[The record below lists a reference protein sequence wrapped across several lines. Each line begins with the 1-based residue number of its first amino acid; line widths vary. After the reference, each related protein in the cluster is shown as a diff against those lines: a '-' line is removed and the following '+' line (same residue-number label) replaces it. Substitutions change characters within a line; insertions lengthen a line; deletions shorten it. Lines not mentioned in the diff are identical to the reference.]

1 MHLGR
6 ETGMGAANIGNL
18 RQRGITLLSVM
29 LSLFVLYTCATGPFE
44 SIIQRAI
51 FLAILICLGV
61 LYYPLWNDTKL
72 RPAGR
77 IIDAGM
83 VLASL
88 TACVYVIVNYDR
100 IMTAL
105 PMAGTQDL
113 LMTAALAFVILEIA
127 RRAIGYIFPA
137 IVIIIL
143 AYALFGQY
151 IPGRLGHRSFDI
163 YFVTETLFL
172 GDLGIWGMLMGVAA
186 TIIAAF
192 TLFGSILLNTGGGQT
207 FIDLAMRFGGRAP
220 GGGAK
225 IATIASGLFGMV
237 SGSAV
242 ANVATTGNF
251 TIPLMKRL
259 GYPPAMAAGTEAVA
273 STGGQLAPPIMGAAA
288 FIMAEIIGVEYV
300 SIMLAAALPAFMFY
314 LGVFLTI
321 DVMAKEN
328 DFGRLPDAE
337 VPPWKEI
344 LHWRRMTPVVVALGA
359 LFAGIFRGHAIQT
372 AAFYGMAAA
381 LIAFPVTRIGS
392 AADWRPALDQIT
404 RAFKDSS
411 KGLLIIGILL
421 AGAQIMV
428 AMINMTGL
436 GITLSSLILSLGG
449 NSVFLVAIIVA
460 MVCMIMGMGIPT
472 TAAYVL
478 VAAVL
483 APAMIKMNIAP
494 IVAHLFVFY
503 YATLSVITPPVCIA
517 VFVASGIAD
526 TAWTKTAKYALSLG
540 AVTYVIPFLFIIY
553 PGMLAQAG
561 IEGFCRA
568 AFSGILFVLAFA
580 NLFGGLKISG
590 NRLADKLLCL
600 VIAVL
605 AVLPGLWTSV
615 AALGLTVGLY
625 TARKRLKAKKAASA
639 ARPDFM
645 QPQLTPPGGVDGQ
658 D

>member
-1 MHLGR
+1 MS
-6 ETGMGAANIGNL
+6 AAKLENL
-18 RQRGITLLSVM
+18 RQRGITLLSVL
-29 LSLFVLYTCATGPFE
+29 LSLFILYTCGTGPFE

-51 FLAILICLGV
+51 FLAILITLGV
-61 LYYPLWNDTKL
+61 LYYPLWEKKKS
-72 RPAGR
+72 RPVGMV
-77 IIDAGM
+77 IDASM
-83 VLASL
+83 VAVSL
-88 TACVYVIVNYDR
+88 TACVYVVFNYDM
-100 IMTAL
+100 IMTTL
-105 PMAGTQDL
+105 PMAKTRDI
-113 LMTAALAFVILEIA
+113 LMTIALSAVILEIA

-137 IVIIIL
+137 IVVVIL
-143 AYALFGQY
+143 AYALFGEY
-151 IPGRLGHRSFDI
+151 VPGRMGHRGFDI

-172 GDLGIWGMLMGVAA
+172 GDLGVWGMLMGVAA

-192 TLFGSILLNTGGGQT
+192 TLFGGILLNTGGGQT
-207 FIDLAMRFGGRAP
+207 FIDLAMRLGGRAP

-300 SIMLAAALPAFMFY
+300 TIILAASLPAFLFY
-314 LGVFLTI
+314 LGVFMTI
-321 DVMAKEN
+321 DVMAKEREL
-328 DFGRLPDAE
+328 GSLPDTE
-337 VPPWKEI
+337 VPPWKDI
-344 LHWRRMTPVVVALGA
+344 LYWRRLTPVVVALGA
-359 LFAGIFRGHAIQT
+359 LFIGIFRGNAIQT

-381 LIAFPVTRIGS
+381 LVAFPITRITS
-392 AADWRPALDQIT
+392 MADWQPALDQIAK
-404 RAFKDSS
+404 AFKDSS

-436 GITLSSLILSLGG
+436 GITLSSLIVSLGG
-449 NSVFLVAIIVA
+449 DSIFLVAFIVA
-460 MVCMIMGMGIPT
+460 LVCMIMGMGIPT

-517 VFVASGIAD
+517 VFVGSGIAK
-526 TAWTKTAKYALSLG
+526 TEWTKTAKYALSLG

-553 PGMLAQAG
+553 PGMLAQTG

-590 NRLADKLLCL
+590 NRFIDKPLFL

-605 AVLPGLWTSV
+605 AVLPGLWTSF
-615 AALGLTVGLY
+615 AALLMTVGLY
-625 TARKRLKAKKAASA
+625 VTRRQLKARKRIMLA
-639 ARPDFM
+639 
-645 QPQLTPPGGVDGQ
+645 
-658 D
+658 

>member
-1 MHLGR
+1 MSAS
-6 ETGMGAANIGNL
+6 TKANL
-18 RQRGITLLSVM
+18 RQRGITLLSAL

-61 LYYPLWNDTKL
+61 LYYPLWDKTRW
-72 RPAGR
+72 RPAGAV
-77 IIDAGM
+77 IDAGM

-88 TACVYVIVNYDR
+88 AACSYVIYNYDM
-100 IMTAL
+100 IMTTL
-105 PMAGTQDL
+105 PMAKTRDIA
-113 LMTAALAFVILEIA
+113 MITALSFVILEIA
-127 RRAIGYIFPA
+127 RRAIGYIFPT
-137 IVIIIL
+137 IVVVIL
-143 AYALFGQY
+143 AYALFGEY
-151 IPGRLGHRSFDI
+151 VPGRLGHRGFDI

-172 GDLGIWGMLMGVAA
+172 GDLGVWGMLVGVAA

-192 TLFGSILLNTGGGQT
+192 TLFGGILLNTGGGQT
-207 FIDLAMRFGGRAP
+207 FIDLAMRLGGRAP

-259 GYPPAMAAGTEAVA
+259 NYPAPMAAGTEAVA

-300 SIMLAAALPAFMFY
+300 NIILAAALPAFLFY
-314 LGVFLTI
+314 MGVFMTI
-321 DVMAKEN
+321 DVMAKEH
-328 DFGRLPDAE
+328 DLGSLTDAE
-337 VPPWKEI
+337 VPPWKDI
-344 LHWRRMTPVVVALGA
+344 LYWRRLTPVVVALGA
-359 LFAGIFRGHAIQT
+359 LFFGIFRGNALQT

-381 LIAFPVTRIGS
+381 LIAFPITRITTM
-392 AADWRPALDQIT
+392 ADWRVVYEKIT
-404 RAFKDSS
+404 KAFKDASR
-411 KGLLIIGILL
+411 GLLIIGILL

-428 AMINMTGL
+428 SMINMTGL
-436 GITLSSLILSLGG
+436 GITLSSLIVSVGG
-449 NSVFLVAIIVA
+449 DNIFLVAFIVA
-460 MVCMIMGMGIPT
+460 AVCMILGMGIPT

-494 IVAHLFVFY
+494 IIAHMFVFY

-517 VFVASGIAD
+517 VFVGAGIAETD
-526 TAWTKTAKYALSLG
+526 WTQTAKYALSLG

-561 IEGFCRA
+561 VEGFCRA
-568 AFSGILFVLAFA
+568 AFSGCLFVLSFA
-580 NLFGGLKISG
+580 NLFGGMKISG
-590 NRLADKLLCL
+590 NRIIDKVLWLI
-600 VIAVL
+600 VAVL
-605 AVLPGLWTSV
+605 AVLPGIWTSFV
-615 AALGLTVGLY
+615 SLVTMVGLY
-625 TARKRLKAKKAASA
+625 VARRKLKVRNLQAAA
-639 ARPDFM
+639 
-645 QPQLTPPGGVDGQ
+645 
-658 D
+658 

>member
-1 MHLGR
+1 M
-6 ETGMGAANIGNL
+6 AANRLENL
-18 RQRGITLLSVM
+18 RQQGITLFSAV
-29 LSLFVLYTCATGPFE
+29 LSLFILYTCATGPFE

-61 LYYPLWNDTKL
+61 LYYPLWGETKL
-72 RPAGR
+72 RPVGIA
-77 IIDAGM
+77 IDVCM
-83 VLASL
+83 VALSLA
-88 TACVYVIVNYDR
+88 ACVYVIVNYDM
-100 IMTAL
+100 IMTTL
-105 PMAGTQDL
+105 PMAKYRDIA
-113 LMTAALAFVILEIA
+113 MTVGLSMVILEIA
-127 RRAIGYIFPA
+127 RRAIGYVFPT
-137 IVIIIL
+137 IVVVIL
-143 AYALFGQY
+143 AYALFGEH
-151 IPGRLGHRSFDI
+151 IPGRLGHRGFDI

-172 GDLGIWGMLMGVAA
+172 GDLGVWGMLMGVAA

-192 TLFGSILLNTGGGQT
+192 TLFGGILLNTGGGQT
-207 FIDLAMRFGGRAP
+207 FIDLAMRLGGRAP

-259 GYPPAMAAGTEAVA
+259 GYPSPMAAGTEAVA

-300 SIMLAAALPAFMFY
+300 TIILAASLPAFMFY
-314 LGVFLTI
+314 LGVFMTI
-321 DVMAKEN
+321 DVMAKEREL
-328 DFGRLPDAE
+328 GSLPDAE

-344 LHWRRMTPVVVALGA
+344 LYWRRLTPVLAALTA
-359 LFAGIFRGHAIQT
+359 LFSGIFRGNAIQT

-381 LIAFPVTRIGS
+381 LTAFPITRIRS
-392 AADWRPALDQIT
+392 KNDLRPALNQIVK
-404 RAFKDSS
+404 AFTDASR
-411 KGLLIIGILL
+411 GLLIIGILL

-436 GITLSSLILSLGG
+436 GITLSSLIVSLGG
-449 NSVFLVAIIVA
+449 DRVFLVSFIVA
-460 MVCMIMGMGIPT
+460 VVCMIMGMGIPT

-483 APAMIKMNIAP
+483 APAMIKMSIAP

-517 VFVASGIAD
+517 VFVGSGIAD
-526 TAWTKTAKYALSLG
+526 TQWTKTAKYALSFG

-553 PGMLAQAG
+553 PGMLAQGG

-580 NLFGGLKISG
+580 YLFGGLRISG
-590 NRLADKLLCL
+590 YPLMDKALCL
-600 VIAVL
+600 AIAIL
-605 AVLPGLWTSV
+605 AVLPGIWTSFF
-615 AALGLTVGLY
+615 ALGLMMGLY
-625 TARKRLKAKKAASA
+625 LLRRRRFKPRDLSITA
-639 ARPDFM
+639 
-645 QPQLTPPGGVDGQ
+645 
-658 D
+658 

>member
-1 MHLGR
+1 MS
-6 ETGMGAANIGNL
+6 TGNPPNL
-18 RQRGITLLSVM
+18 RQQGITLLSAV
-29 LSLFVLYTCATGPFE
+29 LSLFILYTCATGPFE

-61 LYYPLWNDTKL
+61 IYYPLWEGKKI
-72 RPAGR
+72 RPLGMVVY
-77 IIDAGM
+77 AGM
-83 VLASL
+83 VLMSL
-88 TACVYVIVNYDR
+88 IACVYVIVNYDM
-100 IMTAL
+100 IMTTL
-105 PMAGTQDL
+105 PMAKTRDIV
-113 LMTAALAFVILEIA
+113 MTAALSLVILEIA
-127 RRAIGYIFPA
+127 RRAIGCVFPT
-137 IVIIIL
+137 IVVIIL
-143 AYALFGQY
+143 SNALLGEY
-151 IPGRLGHRSFDI
+151 IPGRLGHRGFDI

-172 GDLGIWGMLMGVAA
+172 GDLGVWGMLMGVAA

-192 TLFGSILLNTGGGQT
+192 TLFGGILLNTGGGQT
-207 FIDLAMRFGGRAP
+207 FIDLAMRLGGRAP

-259 GYPPAMAAGTEAVA
+259 GYPPPMAAGTEAVA

-300 SIMLAAALPAFMFY
+300 TIILAASLPAVMFY
-314 LGVFLTI
+314 LGVFMTI
-321 DVMAKEN
+321 DVMAKER
-328 DFGRLPDAE
+328 DLGSLPDAE

-344 LHWRRMTPVVVALGA
+344 LYWRRLTPVVAALGA
-359 LFAGIFRGHAIQT
+359 LFIGIFRGNAIQT

-381 LIAFPVTRIGS
+381 LIVFPVTRIRS
-392 AADWRPALDQIT
+392 LSDLQPALDQIT
-404 RAFKDSS
+404 KAFKDSS
-411 KGLLIIGILL
+411 RGLLIIGILL

-436 GITLSSLILSLGG
+436 GITLSSLIVSLGG
-449 NSVFLVAIIVA
+449 DSVFLVAFIVA
-460 MVCMIMGMGIPT
+460 LVCMIMGMGIPT

-483 APAMIKMNIAP
+483 APAMIKMGIAP

-517 VFVASGIAD
+517 VFVGSGIAE
-526 TAWTKTAKYALSLG
+526 TEWTKTAKYALSFG

-561 IEGFCRA
+561 LEGFFRA

-590 NRLADKLLCL
+590 NRLVDKLLCL

-605 AVLPGLWTSV
+605 AVLPGLWTSMV
-615 AALGLTVGLY
+615 ALLMTIAVYVRRGQLK
-625 TARKRLKAKKAASA
+625 ARRLK
-639 ARPDFM
+639 
-645 QPQLTPPGGVDGQ
+645 LTA
-658 D
+658 

>member
-1 MHLGR
+1 MSAIPH
-6 ETGMGAANIGNL
+6 ENL
-18 RQRGITLLSVM
+18 RQRGITVLSAL
-29 LSLFVLYTCATGPFE
+29 LSLFILYTCATGPFE

-61 LYYPLWNDTKL
+61 LYYPLWEKTSL

-77 IIDAGM
+77 VIDACM

-88 TACVYVIVNYDR
+88 TACVYVIVNYDK
-100 IMTAL
+100 IMTTL
-105 PMAGTQDL
+105 PMAKTHDL
-113 LMTAALAFVILEIA
+113 LMTFALSFVVLEIA
-127 RRAIGYIFPA
+127 RRAIGYIFPT
-137 IVIIIL
+137 IVLIIL
-143 AYALFGQY
+143 AYALFGEY
-151 IPGRLGHRSFDI
+151 IPGRLGHRGFDI

-192 TLFGSILLNTGGGQT
+192 TLFGGILLNTGGGQT
-207 FIDLAMRFGGRAP
+207 FIDLAMRLGGRAP

-321 DVMAKEN
+321 DVMAKEQ
-328 DFGRLPDAE
+328 DLGRLPDAE
-337 VPPWKEI
+337 LPPWKEI
-344 LHWRRMTPVVVALGA
+344 LHWRRLTSVIAALGA
-359 LFAGIFRGHAIQT
+359 LFVGIFRGNAIQT

-381 LIAFPVTRIGS
+381 LIAFPITRIRS
-392 AADWRPALDQIT
+392 RADLRPALDQVS
-404 RAFKDSS
+404 RAFKDAS

-436 GITLSSLILSLGG
+436 GITLSSLILTLGG
-449 NSVFLVAIIVA
+449 NSIFLVAAIVA
-460 MVCMIMGMGIPT
+460 AVCMIMGMGIPT

-483 APAMIKMNIAP
+483 APAMIKMHIEP

-517 VFVASGIAD
+517 VFVGSGIAD
-526 TAWTKTAKYALSLG
+526 TEWTKTAKYALSFG

-561 IEGFCRA
+561 LEGFCRA

-590 NRLADKLLCL
+590 NRIADKSLCL
-600 VIAVL
+600 VIAVM

-615 AALGLTVGLY
+615 VALALTLGLYAIRRRYKT
-625 TARKRLKAKKAASA
+625 RK
-639 ARPDFM
+639 
-645 QPQLTPPGGVDGQ
+645 LTMAV
-658 D
+658 

>member
-1 MHLGR
+1 MMNAGILGS
-6 ETGMGAANIGNL
+6 L
-18 RQRGITLLSVM
+18 RQRSITLLSVL

-51 FLAILICLGV
+51 FLAILVCLGV
-61 LYYPLWNDTKL
+61 LYYPLYVDTRW
-72 RPAGR
+72 RPAGMA
-77 IIDAGM
+77 IDACM

-88 TACVYVIVNYDR
+88 ISCGYVIVNYDL
-100 IMTAL
+100 IMTTL
-105 PMAGTQDL
+105 PMAGTRDIV
-113 LMTAALAFVILEIA
+113 MTAALTLVVLEIA
-127 RRAIGYIFPA
+127 RRAIGYIFPT
-137 IVIIIL
+137 IVILIL
-143 AYALFGQY
+143 AYALFGDLL
-151 IPGRLGHRSFDI
+151 PGRLGHRGFDI

-172 GDLGIWGMLMGVAA
+172 GDLGVWGMLMGVAA

-207 FIDLAMRFGGRAP
+207 FIDLAMRIGGRAP

-259 GYPPAMAAGTEAVA
+259 NYPPAMAAATEAVA

-300 SIMLAAALPAFMFY
+300 SIIIAAALPAFLFY
-314 LGVFLTI
+314 MGVFMTI
-321 DVMAKEN
+321 DVMAREH
-328 DFGRLPDAE
+328 GLGSLPDAE
-337 VPPWKEI
+337 VPPWGVI
-344 LHWRRMTPVVVALGA
+344 MNWRRLTPVLSALCA
-359 LFAGIFRGHAIQT
+359 LFFGIFRGNALQT
-372 AAFYGMAAA
+372 AAFYGMVAA
-381 LIAFPVTRIGS
+381 LIAFPITAVTTM
-392 AADWRPALDQIT
+392 ADWKPAFRQLT
-404 RAFKDSS
+404 RAFKDAS

-428 AMINMTGL
+428 SMINMTGL
-436 GITLSSLILSLGG
+436 GITLSSLIVSLGG
-449 NSVFLVAIIVA
+449 DNIFIVSIIVA

-483 APAMIKMNIAP
+483 APAMIKIGIAP

-517 VFVASGIAD
+517 VFVASGIAETEWTQ
-526 TAWTKTAKYALSLG
+526 TARYALSLG

-553 PGMLAQAG
+553 PGILAQAG
-561 IEGFCRA
+561 VREFCWSG
-568 AFSGILFVLAFA
+568 FSGILFVLSFA
-580 NLFGGLKISG
+580 NLFGGMKIFKT
-590 NRLADKLLCL
+590 RLRDILAWFS
-600 VIAVL
+600 VSVL
-605 AVLPGLWTSV
+605 AVLPGIWLSLS
-615 AALGLTVGLY
+615 ALAITIGLY
-625 TARKRLKAKKAASA
+625 TLKRKYKTK
-639 ARPDFM
+639 
-645 QPQLTPPGGVDGQ
+645 QLQEITR
-658 D
+658 

>member
-1 MHLGR
+1 MNAS
-6 ETGMGAANIGNL
+6 TKANL
-18 RQRGITLLSVM
+18 RQRGITLLSAL

-61 LYYPLWNDTKL
+61 LYYPLWDKTRW
-72 RPAGR
+72 RPAGML
-77 IIDAGM
+77 IDACM

-88 TACVYVIVNYDR
+88 VACSYVIYNYDM
-100 IMTAL
+100 IMTTL
-105 PMAGTQDL
+105 PMAKPRDIA
-113 LMTAALAFVILEIA
+113 MIAALSFVILEIA
-127 RRAIGYIFPA
+127 RRAIGYIFPT
-137 IVIIIL
+137 IVVVIL
-143 AYALFGQY
+143 AYALFGEY
-151 IPGRLGHRSFDI
+151 VPGRLGHRGFDI

-172 GDLGIWGMLMGVAA
+172 GDLGVWGMLMGVAA

-192 TLFGSILLNTGGGQT
+192 TLFGGILLNTGGGQT
-207 FIDLAMRFGGRAP
+207 FIDLAMRLGGRAP

-259 GYPPAMAAGTEAVA
+259 NYPAPMAAGTEAVA

-300 SIMLAAALPAFMFY
+300 NIILAAALPAFLFY
-314 LGVFLTI
+314 MGVFMTI
-321 DVMAKEN
+321 DVMAKEH
-328 DFGRLPDAE
+328 DLGSLTDTE
-337 VPPWKEI
+337 VPPWKDI
-344 LHWRRMTPVVVALGA
+344 LYWRRLAPVVVALGA
-359 LFAGIFRGHAIQT
+359 LFFGIFRGNALQT
-372 AAFYGMAAA
+372 AAFYGMASA
-381 LIAFPVTRIGS
+381 LIAFPITRVT
-392 AADWRPALDQIT
+392 AMADWRVVYEKIT
-404 RAFKDSS
+404 KAFKDAS

-428 AMINMTGL
+428 SMINMTGL
-436 GITLSSLILSLGG
+436 GITLSSLIVSVGG
-449 NSVFLVAIIVA
+449 DSIFLVAFIVA
-460 MVCMIMGMGIPT
+460 GVCMILGMGIPT

-517 VFVASGIAD
+517 VFVGAGIAETD
-526 TAWTKTAKYALSLG
+526 WTQTAKYALSLG

-561 IEGFCRA
+561 VEGFCRA
-568 AFSGILFVLAFA
+568 AFSGCLFVLSFA
-580 NLFGGLKISG
+580 NLFGGMKISG
-590 NRLADKLLCL
+590 NRIFDKLLWL
-600 VIAVL
+600 IVAVL
-605 AVLPGLWTSV
+605 AVLPGIWTSLISL
-615 AALGLTVGLY
+615 AIMVGLY
-625 TARKRLKAKKAASA
+625 VIRRKLKARYLKAAA
-639 ARPDFM
+639 
-645 QPQLTPPGGVDGQ
+645 
-658 D
+658 

>member
-1 MHLGR
+1 MS
-6 ETGMGAANIGNL
+6 AGNPPNL
-18 RQRGITLLSVM
+18 KQQGITLLSAV
-29 LSLFVLYTCATGPFE
+29 LSLFILYTCATGPFE

-61 LYYPLWNDTKL
+61 LYYPLWEGKKIRPLGMVVDT
-72 RPAGR
+72 
-77 IIDAGM
+77 GM
-83 VLASL
+83 VLMSL
-88 TACVYVIVNYDR
+88 TACVYVIVNYDM
-100 IMTAL
+100 IMTTL
-105 PMAGTQDL
+105 PMAKPRDIV
-113 LMTAALAFVILEIA
+113 MMAALSLVILEIA
-127 RRAIGYIFPA
+127 RRAIGYVFPT
-137 IVIIIL
+137 IVVIIL
-143 AYALFGQY
+143 SYALLGEY
-151 IPGRLGHRSFDI
+151 IPGRLGHRGFDI

-172 GDLGIWGMLMGVAA
+172 GDLGVWGMLMGVAA

-207 FIDLAMRFGGRAP
+207 FIDLAMRLGGRAP

-259 GYPPAMAAGTEAVA
+259 GYPPPMAAGTEAVA

-300 SIMLAAALPAFMFY
+300 TIILAASLPAFLFY
-314 LGVFLTI
+314 LGVFMTI
-321 DVMAKEN
+321 DVMAKEH
-328 DFGRLPDAE
+328 DLGSLPDAD
-337 VPPWKEI
+337 VPPWKDI
-344 LHWRRMTPVVVALGA
+344 LYWRRLTPVVVALGA
-359 LFAGIFRGHAIQT
+359 LFVGIFRGNAIQT

-381 LIAFPVTRIGS
+381 LIAFPVTRIKS
-392 AADWRPALDQIT
+392 PADLLPAMDQIT
-404 RAFKDSS
+404 KAFKDSS
-411 KGLLIIGILL
+411 RGLLIIGILL

-436 GITLSSLILSLGG
+436 GITLSSLIVSLGG
-449 NSVFLVAIIVA
+449 DSVFLVAFIVA
-460 MVCMIMGMGIPT
+460 VVCMIMGMGIPT

-483 APAMIKMNIAP
+483 APAMIKMGIAP

-517 VFVASGIAD
+517 VFVGSGIAE
-526 TAWTKTAKYALSLG
+526 TEWTKTAKYALSFG

-561 IEGFCRA
+561 LEGFCRA

-590 NRLADKLLCL
+590 NRLVDKLLCL

-605 AVLPGLWTSV
+605 AVLPGLWTSMV
-615 AALGLTVGLY
+615 ALLMTIALYVRRRQLK
-625 TARKRLKAKKAASA
+625 ARRLK
-639 ARPDFM
+639 
-645 QPQLTPPGGVDGQ
+645 LTA
-658 D
+658 

>member
-1 MHLGR
+1 MNAGIP
-6 ETGMGAANIGNL
+6 GSL
-18 RQRGITLLSVM
+18 RQRGITLLSTL

-51 FLAILICLGV
+51 FLAILVCLGV
-61 LYYPLWNDTKL
+61 LYYPLWTGTRW
-72 RPAGR
+72 RPAGMAV
-77 IIDAGM
+77 DLCMAAAA
-83 VLASL
+83 VA
-88 TACVYVIVNYDR
+88 ACGYVIVHYDM
-100 IMTAL
+100 IMTTL
-105 PMAGTQDL
+105 PMAGTRDIA
-113 LMTAALAFVILEIA
+113 MTAALTVVVLEIA
-127 RRAIGYIFPA
+127 RRAIGYIFPT
-137 IVIIIL
+137 IVLLIL
-143 AYALFGQY
+143 AYALFGDLV
-151 IPGRLGHRSFDI
+151 PGRLGHRGFDI

-172 GDLGIWGMLMGVAA
+172 GDLGVWGMLMGVAA

-207 FIDLAMRFGGRAP
+207 FIDLAMRLGGRAP

-259 GYPPAMAAGTEAVA
+259 NYPPAMAAATEAVA

-288 FIMAEIIGVEYV
+288 FIMAEIVGVEYV
-300 SIMLAAALPAFMFY
+300 SIIVAAALPAFLFY
-314 LGVFLTI
+314 LGVFMTI
-321 DVMAKEN
+321 DVMAKEH
-328 DFGRLPDAE
+328 GLGSLPDAE

-344 LHWRRMTPVVVALGA
+344 LNWRRLTPVLSALGA
-359 LFAGIFRGHAIQT
+359 LFFGIFRGNALQT

-381 LIAFPVTRIGS
+381 LIAFPITAVTS
-392 AADWRPALDQIT
+392 MADVRPAVRQVS
-404 RAFKDSS
+404 RAFKDAS

-428 AMINMTGL
+428 SMINMTGL
-436 GITLSSLILSLGG
+436 GITLSSLIVSLGG
-449 NSVFLVAIIVA
+449 DNIFLVAVIVA

-483 APAMIKMNIAP
+483 APAMIKMGIVP

-517 VFVASGIAD
+517 VFVASGIAETEWTR
-526 TAWTKTAKYALSLG
+526 TARYALSLG

-553 PGMLAQAG
+553 PGILAQAG
-561 IEGFCRA
+561 IRGFCLSG
-568 AFSGILFVLAFA
+568 FSGILFVLSFA
-580 NLFGGLKISG
+580 NLFGGMRIFR
-590 NRLADKLLCL
+590 NRFLDRAAWLS
-600 VIAVL
+600 VSVL
-605 AVLPGLWTSV
+605 AVLPGIWLSL
-615 AALGLTVGLY
+615 AALGITIGLY
-625 TARKRLKAKKAASA
+625 TLKRKQKAGQLQEAAH
-639 ARPDFM
+639 
-645 QPQLTPPGGVDGQ
+645 
-658 D
+658 

>member
-1 MHLGR
+1 MSAS
-6 ETGMGAANIGNL
+6 TKASL
-18 RQRGITLLSVM
+18 RQRGITLLSAL
-29 LSLFVLYTCATGPFE
+29 LSFFVLYTCATGPFE

-61 LYYPLWNDTKL
+61 LYYPLWDKTRW
-72 RPAGR
+72 RPAG
-77 IIDAGM
+77 IAIDAGM

-88 TACVYVIVNYDR
+88 TACSYVIYNYDLIMTTLPMAKTR
-100 IMTAL
+100 DIVMTAL
-105 PMAGTQDL
+105 L
-113 LMTAALAFVILEIA
+113 CFVILEIA
-127 RRAIGYIFPA
+127 RRAIGYIFPT
-137 IVIIIL
+137 IVVVIL

-151 IPGRLGHRSFDI
+151 IPGRLGHRGFDI

-172 GDLGIWGMLMGVAA
+172 GDLGVWGMLMGVAA

-192 TLFGSILLNTGGGQT
+192 TLFGGILLNTGGGQT
-207 FIDLAMRFGGRAP
+207 FIDLAMRLGGRAP

-259 GYPPAMAAGTEAVA
+259 NYPAPMAAGTEAVA

-300 SIMLAAALPAFMFY
+300 NIILAAALPAFLFY
-314 LGVFLTI
+314 MGVFMTI
-321 DVMAKEN
+321 DVMAREHEL
-328 DFGRLPDAE
+328 GSLPDAE
-337 VPPWKEI
+337 VPPWKDI
-344 LHWRRMTPVVVALGA
+344 LYWRRLTPVVVALSA
-359 LFAGIFRGHAIQT
+359 LFFGILRGNALQT

-381 LIAFPVTRIGS
+381 LIAFPITRITNM
-392 AADWRPALDQIT
+392 ADWRVVYEKIT
-404 RAFKDSS
+404 KAFKDASR
-411 KGLLIIGILL
+411 GLLIIGILL
-421 AGAQIMV
+421 AGAQVMV
-428 AMINMTGL
+428 SMINMTGL
-436 GITLSSLILSLGG
+436 GITLSSLIVSVGG
-449 NSVFLVAIIVA
+449 DNIFLVAFIVA
-460 MVCMIMGMGIPT
+460 GVCMILGMGIPT

-494 IVAHLFVFY
+494 IVAHMFVFY

-517 VFVASGIAD
+517 VFVGAGIAETD
-526 TAWTKTAKYALSLG
+526 WTQTAKYALSLG

-561 IEGFCRA
+561 VEGFCRA
-568 AFSGILFVLAFA
+568 AFSGCLFVLSFA

-590 NRLADKLLCL
+590 NRIFDKLLWL
-600 VIAVL
+600 VVAAL
-605 AVLPGLWTSV
+605 AVLPGIWTSFV
-615 AALGLTVGLY
+615 ALVITFGLY
-625 TARKRLKAKKAASA
+625 AMRRKLKVRNLKAAA
-639 ARPDFM
+639 
-645 QPQLTPPGGVDGQ
+645 
-658 D
+658 

>member
-1 MHLGR
+1 MSFGNLQ
-6 ETGMGAANIGNL
+6 NL
-18 RQRGITLLSVM
+18 RQPSITLLSAV
-29 LSLFVLYTCATGPFE
+29 LSLFILYTCATGPFE

-51 FLAILICLGV
+51 FLAILICIGV
-61 LYYPLWNDTKL
+61 LYYPLWEGKKL
-72 RPAGR
+72 RPVGVV
-77 IIDAGM
+77 IDAGM
-83 VLASL
+83 VLVSL
-88 TACVYVIVNYDR
+88 IACAYVIVNYDM
-100 IMTAL
+100 IMTTL
-105 PMAGTQDL
+105 PMAQHRDIA
-113 LMTAALAFVILEIA
+113 MTVALSIVILEIA
-127 RRAIGYIFPA
+127 RRAIGYVFPT
-137 IVIIIL
+137 IVVIIL
-143 AYALFGQY
+143 AYALLGEY
-151 IPGRLGHRSFDI
+151 IPGRLGHRGFDI

-172 GDLGIWGMLMGVAA
+172 GDLGVWGMLMGVAA

-192 TLFGSILLNTGGGQT
+192 TLFGGILLNTGGGQT
-207 FIDLAMRFGGRAP
+207 FIYLAMRLGGRAP

-259 GYPPAMAAGTEAVA
+259 GYPAPMAAGTEAVA

-300 SIMLAAALPAFMFY
+300 TIVLAATLPAIMFY
-314 LGVFLTI
+314 LGVFMTI

-328 DFGRLPDAE
+328 ELGSLPDAE
-337 VPPWKEI
+337 VPPWKDI
-344 LHWRRMTPVVVALGA
+344 LYWRRLTPVVVALGA
-359 LFAGIFRGHAIQT
+359 LFFGIFRGNAIQT

-381 LIAFPVTRIGS
+381 LIVFPVTRIKS
-392 AADWRPALDQIT
+392 MEDLRPALNQIAK
-404 RAFKDSS
+404 AFKDSS
-411 KGLLIIGILL
+411 RGLLIIGILL

-436 GITLSSLILSLGG
+436 GITLSSLIVSLGG
-449 NSVFLVAIIVA
+449 DRVFLVAFIVA
-460 MVCMIMGMGIPT
+460 IVCMIMGMGIPT

-483 APAMIKMNIAP
+483 APAMIKMNMAP

-517 VFVASGIAD
+517 VFVGSGIAE
-526 TAWTKTAKYALSLG
+526 TEWTKTAKYALSFG

-561 IEGFCRA
+561 FEGFCRA

-580 NLFGGLKISG
+580 NLFGGLKITG
-590 NRLADKLLCL
+590 KQAVDKAICM
-600 VIAVL
+600 VIAIL
-605 AVLPGLWTSV
+605 AVLPGLWTSL
-615 AALGLTVGLY
+615 AALFM
-625 TARKRLKAKKAASA
+625 TAGVYVKRRKMNVNKLKPVATIK
-639 ARPDFM
+639 
-645 QPQLTPPGGVDGQ
+645 
-658 D
+658 

>member
-1 MHLGR
+1 MS
-6 ETGMGAANIGNL
+6 AATKASL
-18 RQRGITLLSVM
+18 RQRGITLLSAL

-61 LYYPLWNDTKL
+61 LYYPLWDKTRW
-72 RPAGR
+72 RPAGM
-77 IIDAGM
+77 IIDACM

-88 TACVYVIVNYDR
+88 AACVYVIYNYDM
-100 IMTAL
+100 IMTTL
-105 PMAGTQDL
+105 PMAKPRDIA
-113 LMTAALAFVILEIA
+113 MIAALSFVILEIA
-127 RRAIGYIFPA
+127 RRAIGYIFPT
-137 IVIIIL
+137 IVVVIL
-143 AYALFGQY
+143 AYALLGEY
-151 IPGRLGHRSFDI
+151 VPGRLGHRGFDI

-172 GDLGIWGMLMGVAA
+172 GDLGVWGMLMGVAA

-192 TLFGSILLNTGGGQT
+192 TLFGGILLNTGGGQT
-207 FIDLAMRFGGRAP
+207 FIDLAMRLGGRAP

-259 GYPPAMAAGTEAVA
+259 NYPAPMAAGTEAVA

-300 SIMLAAALPAFMFY
+300 NIILAAALPAFLFY
-314 LGVFLTI
+314 MGVFMTI
-321 DVMAKEN
+321 DVMAKEH
-328 DFGRLPDAE
+328 DLGSLPDAD
-337 VPPWKEI
+337 VPLWKDI
-344 LHWRRMTPVVVALGA
+344 LYWRRLAPVVVALGA
-359 LFAGIFRGHAIQT
+359 LFFGIFRGNALQT

-381 LIAFPVTRIGS
+381 LIAFPITRVTAI
-392 AADWRPALDQIT
+392 ADWRVVYEKIT
-404 RAFKDSS
+404 KAFKDAS

-428 AMINMTGL
+428 SMINMTGL
-436 GITLSSLILSLGG
+436 GITLSSLIVSVGG
-449 NSVFLVAIIVA
+449 DSIFLVAFIVA
-460 MVCMIMGMGIPT
+460 GVCMILGMGIPT

-517 VFVASGIAD
+517 VFVGAGIAETD
-526 TAWTKTAKYALSLG
+526 WTQTAKYALSLG

-561 IEGFCRA
+561 VEGFCRA
-568 AFSGILFVLAFA
+568 AFSGCLFVLSFA
-580 NLFGGLKISG
+580 NLFGGMKISG
-590 NRLADKLLCL
+590 NRIFDKLLWL
-600 VIAVL
+600 IVAVL
-605 AVLPGLWTSV
+605 AVLPGIWTSLV
-615 AALGLTVGLY
+615 ALGIMVGLY
-625 TARKRLKAKKAASA
+625 VTRKKLKARFLKAAA
-639 ARPDFM
+639 
-645 QPQLTPPGGVDGQ
+645 
-658 D
+658 

>member
-1 MHLGR
+1 MS
-6 ETGMGAANIGNL
+6 AAKMTSL
-18 RQRGITLLSVM
+18 RQKGVTGLSVM

-61 LYYPLWNDTKL
+61 LYYPLWQNRKW
-72 RPAGR
+72 RWAG
-77 IIDAGM
+77 IGIDASM

-88 TACVYVIVNYDR
+88 SACIYVIVKYDV
-100 IMTAL
+100 IMTTL
-105 PMAGTQDL
+105 PMATALDIA
-113 LMTAALAFVILEIA
+113 MTAALCFVILEIA
-127 RRAIGYIFPA
+127 RRAIGYIFPT
-137 IVIIIL
+137 IVVVIL
-143 AYALFGQY
+143 AYALFGEY
-151 IPGRLGHRSFDI
+151 VPGRLGHRGFDM

-192 TLFGSILLNTGGGQT
+192 TLFGGILLNTGGGQT
-207 FIDLAMRFGGRAP
+207 FIDLAIRLGGRAP

-300 SIMLAAALPAFMFY
+300 SIMAAAALPAFLFY
-314 LGVFLTI
+314 LGVFMTI
-321 DVMAKEN
+321 DVMAKEREL
-328 DFGRLPDAE
+328 GSLPDTE
-337 VPPWKEI
+337 VPAWKDI
-344 LHWRRMTPVVVALGA
+344 FYWRRLTPVTAALAA
-359 LFAGIFRGHAIQT
+359 LFVGIFRGNAIQT

-381 LIAFPVTRIGS
+381 LIAFPITRITS
-392 AADWRPALDQIT
+392 RDDIRPATKQIT
-404 RAFKDSS
+404 EAFKDSS

-436 GITLSSLILSLGG
+436 GITLSSMVVSLGG
-449 NSVFLVAIIVA
+449 DNIFLIAIIVA
-460 MVCMIMGMGIPT
+460 AVCMVMGMGIPT

-483 APAMIKMNIAP
+483 APAMIKVKIAP
-494 IVAHLFVFY
+494 IVAHMFVFY

-517 VFVASGIAD
+517 VFVGAGIAKTD
-526 TAWTKTAKYALSLG
+526 WTRTAKYALSLG

-561 IEGFCRA
+561 IEGFFRA
-568 AFSGILFVLAFA
+568 AFSGCLFVLSFS
-580 NLFGGLKISG
+580 NLFGGLTIFK
-590 NRLADKLLCL
+590 NRVVDKLLWL
-600 VIAVL
+600 IVAVM
-605 AVLPGLWTSV
+605 AVLPGIWTSV
-615 AALGLTVGLY
+615 VALIMMIGLY
-625 TARKRLKAKKAASA
+625 AAKRRLKMRIPKTVQ
-639 ARPDFM
+639 R
-645 QPQLTPPGGVDGQ
+645 
-658 D
+658 